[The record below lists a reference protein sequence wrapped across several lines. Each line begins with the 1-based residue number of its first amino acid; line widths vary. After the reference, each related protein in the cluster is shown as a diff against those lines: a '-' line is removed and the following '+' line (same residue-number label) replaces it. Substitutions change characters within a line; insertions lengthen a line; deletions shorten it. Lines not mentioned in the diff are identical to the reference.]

1 VRWFTL
7 GMAAVTLAF
16 VACTQVELAN
26 PKPSVPID
34 GGGAGGEPSGD
45 GSRPGAGAGGEA
57 GDRPGQSDAP
67 SSVAVGVWPTFAVD
81 PAERLDVQAVAA
93 SVSTLAVGSRV
104 LPLYEPWSKL
114 VDSTGAPQAA
124 TWSRLDAM
132 AKPYH
137 DRGAS
142 VALCIGIV
150 DRLDAGWPFG
160 AGLDSETSAT
170 VMRRTIDEAY
180 AHYAGHLSHLCLGYE
195 IDRYWSQASAS
206 EGRAL
211 LDLLAS
217 AVDYASRH
225 PMRGKTAVG
234 VAVTLGALAGAKE
247 APLDQ
252 LLIGDEAVVV
262 YDPFTATGEL
272 AAPGAIGD
280 ELAAAAET
288 LASLPGP
295 RMPLALFEAGYP
307 SAGSVGSSE
316 KAQRTYFDAL
326 AGALSGLSA
335 DGAVAFVGI
344 YGLDDRQ
351 SADCTAE
358 APAFGGPPGPSVRA
372 QARCSMGLRAENGE
386 EKLAWP
392 SALGLVN
399 MTGAAL
405 R

>member
-1 VRWFTL
+1 VRWLTL

-16 VACTQVELAN
+16 ASCTQVELAN
-26 PKPSVPID
+26 PKPNVPID
-34 GGGAGGEPSGD
+34 GGGAGGEPSGE
-45 GSRPGAGAGGEA
+45 GSRSGGGAGGEA
-57 GDRPGQSDAP
+57 GEGPSQSGAP
-67 SSVAVGVWPTFAVD
+67 SSISVGVWPTFAVD
-81 PAERLDVQAVAA
+81 PEERLDVQAVAA
-93 SVSTLAVGSRV
+93 SVATLAVGSRV
-104 LPLYEPWSKL
+104 LPLYEPWSEL
-114 VDSTGAPQAA
+114 VGPTGTPHAE

-150 DRLDAGWPFG
+150 DRIDARWPFG
-160 AGLDSETSAT
+160 AGLDSKTAAST
-170 VMRRTIDEAY
+170 MRRTIDEVY
-180 AHYAGHLSHLCLGYE
+180 AHYAGYLSHLCLGYE
-195 IDRYWSQASAS
+195 IDRYWSEASAS
-206 EGRAL
+206 EGSAL
-211 LDLLAS
+211 LSFLSS
-217 AVDYASRH
+217 AVDYASQH

-262 YDPFTATGEL
+262 YDPFTETGEL
-272 AAPGAIGD
+272 AAPGAIAD

-288 LASLPGP
+288 LASLPGR

-307 SAGSVGSSE
+307 SAGSSGSSE

-335 DGAVAFVGI
+335 DGMLAFVGI
-344 YGLDDRQ
+344 YGLGDRE
-351 SADCTAE
+351 SADCAAE
-358 APAFGGPPGPSVRA
+358 APSFGSSPGLLVRA
-372 QARCSMGLRAENGE
+372 QARCSMGLRAENGT

-392 SALGLVN
+392 SALGVVN
-399 MTGAAL
+399 RTGAAL